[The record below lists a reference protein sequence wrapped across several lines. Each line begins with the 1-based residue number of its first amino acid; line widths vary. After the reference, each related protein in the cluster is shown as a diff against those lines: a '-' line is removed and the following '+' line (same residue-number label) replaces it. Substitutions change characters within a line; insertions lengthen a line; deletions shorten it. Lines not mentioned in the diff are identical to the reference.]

1 MDCLSVPKKI
11 PYTVI
16 NAKTKDTYLYV
27 GVYEATKLVLSKVTS
42 GEKMSLKEEDVLRET
57 YGGNILDKIAKS
69 KQVFLFFINQYDD
82 IYAIKKK
89 IVYSCCKNSSVNN
102 LYLFSK
108 KTKITDLE
116 RIDLLLRPNT
126 NFDGSDLYTTLGHK
140 YASQNGPYYLH
151 PFIGEKTIALNIDD
165 EFINENGHIL
175 GNYAD
180 LDNTIYFYDADE
192 MAYLDE
198 KVKDIYFPFIKKNN
212 FTNNYDIIKN
222 TIAKRIETE
231 NYYEDIS
238 NRLDVKFDSCTI
250 KNIIFKNQ
258 ISSKNLDLQYI
269 FDLLELD
276 EQMCFS
282 KYNNEQFKLF
292 NKNNYQTRLYPTK
305 DHFVKYEKNYYMPE
319 ITKDEL
325 VVFLQNKL
333 TSKERQYL
341 NDRLFIDKLYI
352 NTYNTSLVLKVKFY
366 DSYIEFKLNM
376 EGELFVKCLEVYLD
390 LEKQKEL
397 LEIVNT
403 ILNRISKLTKN
414 PIKKLSNMTNLEFIQ
429 CDLMY
434 DIEKTTT
441 KNHLKKLKTAIN
453 YFNHFFVMKPTDTN
467 KKIIMNYLKVN
478 NYNNSLH
485 LKQLFITLKE
495 TYKSKTVK
503 EFETIWLNTT
513 EKLMGFSNQESLYY
527 LSSILDDY
535 SKNEFKKLSL
545 DFDVNIEI
553 KLNFSEPNKDNFTVS
568 IEQANSLSEIALL
581 RNHIEVIFFKAT
593 EIKKIIIP
601 EELNID
607 LLCKKDD
614 ICDDDVDLDL
624 DLDLDL
630 GDSDNEE
637 ELDYDTQ
644 QNIEIDKLDGEDN
657 DIEDEDELVKY
668 DTTNMRNYMKNM
680 RNLDKKLFKYKSSK
694 KQTAFSIKCGS
705 VDMRQPI
712 IMTDKDMR
720 NFESVNP
727 VAYKEIS
734 KIEWG
739 SSINAKNFYMCPRIY
754 CIRDKIALTDNQLIN
769 GTKDGMPSDTS
780 EQGTCPYCKGGII
793 DSQDK
798 IITETKT
805 VIIRRAGSNKYWA
818 NPSKKKSALWN
829 KYLYETEK
837 DAYPGFLDP
846 KLHPNGMCMPCCNSN
861 QNWNYSKCMI
871 HYVDHINSTKTTDLL
886 KDDSIKDGDTVLF
899 SGYENNK
906 KRPINTG
913 IFKKQNN
920 KWVPMTEFTK
930 LKIPLEKGMTFIDK
944 NNENDFIYTYNG
956 LQNGKMVFNKKNN
969 KNVGAS
975 DIYLLGE
982 DKFPLFENKVGR
994 LPKIVDTLL
1003 SNYTNDKINKD
1014 KNDRISQNENL
1025 LVRIGLVQV
1034 TNMSFLNALC
1044 KIMNENTETFIKK
1057 IIKNITPELFQN
1069 LNNGDIYRTFVNKN
1083 DDQNKIPNY
1092 KDTYN
1097 IWKKDEKNKSFVD
1110 SHNQSN
1116 QDEYL
1121 YQLFLALERFKNYL
1135 GDMNIEKD
1143 PLYFLDL
1150 VSRDLPWL
1158 KTKNLNIIII
1168 ERIILKTGHEHLYI
1182 QVPQFDNI
1190 DVIYKDTSNI
1200 GVIYKYLD
1208 IYEPIIEIALNN
1220 YKMIPTS
1227 TLAVSNLKKMVTTLK
1242 THGSRIYYDSKMEK
1256 HHLPTIKDTITKYD
1270 GRIEKIVSNNN
1281 GLNIGVLLKNELA
1294 IFTHP
1299 FSNHIKIIGGQPTI
1313 HIGDLPKF
1321 KYDVLMKKLDK
1332 EGIKY
1337 SQFVLNNGVVD
1348 GLIVEGNVV
1357 YPIEKTEYKDGI
1369 EYDYYDTSSNEDPPI
1384 VNENVE
1390 LYHAFK
1396 KEFTNFFKGESDHL
1410 KLLKEQITI
1419 LLENPIVGYTFK
1431 INKIY
1436 NLFSTIGNKI
1446 LKYKTQLSELN
1457 KITFDFLSKQYTIIL
1472 PQRKMTLSTKDY
1484 GLFLKKMVS
1493 SFITNFNIRMEI
1505 LENVYKHHKLDTNLV
1520 FYKENI
1526 HEIIK
1531 QLYDSTNFYTQN
1543 NIVSLPQKI
1552 GLKDI
1557 QTIENDTKNSPPKEI
1572 VATTFTKLGIDKKYA
1587 PNTKAGKCIF
1597 PFKIESEGDKYIDTY
1612 NDCKP
1617 ALNKLDGDICATE
1630 VDGDGFLKSFGYCHE
1645 SPKSVMIPELKELV
1659 KVDGWEGPFKDKLIS
1674 GGTTTKTQYKTLDAA
1689 LEASKTYPQ
1698 CIGIIF
1704 NNSKKYYT
1712 LKDKRGVLVD
1722 RIGFYSYTK
1731 TGETFA
1737 TKRPKPGHPILP
1749 SSPNITNKK
1758 TKKKIRIVKERKTKQ
1773 GKQCIFPFEHKDT
1786 VYTDCKY
1793 EYDGSSKC
1801 PTKKT
1806 KKSYLKYEDCE
1817 ELDYDEAKLLENY
1830 EINKDFKFHE
1840 GVIDKRKIMTL
1851 PRAIE
1856 LANELDECNGVM
1868 WNNDKRKYSIHKK
1881 VKRIKAPG
1889 FIVYLKKK

>member
-11 PYTVI
+11 TYTVI
-16 NAKTKDTYLYV
+16 NAKTELSYLYV

-42 GEKMSLKEEDVLRET
+42 GKKLSETEEKVLMET
-57 YGGNILDKIAKS
+57 YGENIIDEINNS

-82 IYAIKKK
+82 IYSIKKK

-116 RIDLLLRPNT
+116 RIDLLLRN
-126 NFDGSDLYTTLGHK
+126 NHKFDESNVYTTLGHK
-140 YASQNGPYYLH
+140 YASKNGPYYLH
-151 PFIGEKTIALNIDD
+151 PFIGKKTIELDIND

-175 GNYAD
+175 GNYAN
-180 LDNTIYFYDADE
+180 LDNTIYFYDANE
-192 MAYLDE
+192 MVDLEE

-212 FTNNYDIIKN
+212 FTNNYEIIKN
-222 TIAKRIETE
+222 TIAKRIEPE

-250 KNIIFKNQ
+250 KNIIFKTQ
-258 ISSKNLDLQYI
+258 ISYKNLDLQYI
-269 FDLLELD
+269 FDFIQLD
-276 EQMCFS
+276 EQICFS
-282 KYNNEQFKLF
+282 KYNNGQFKLF

-305 DHFVKYEKNYYMPE
+305 DHFLKYEKNYYMPE

-325 VVFLQNKL
+325 MSFLQNKL

-341 NDRLFIDKLYI
+341 NDKLFIDNLYI
-352 NTYNTSLVLKVKFY
+352 HTYNNSFVLKVKFY
-366 DSYIEFKLNM
+366 DSYIEFKLNK

-390 LEKQKEL
+390 LDKQKEL
-397 LEIVNT
+397 LKIVNT
-403 ILNRISKLTKN
+403 ILNSISKLTKN
-414 PIKKLSNMTNLEFIQ
+414 PINKLSNMNNLEFIQ

-434 DIEKTTT
+434 DIEKTNTQ
-441 KNHLKKLKTAIN
+441 NHFKKIKTAIN
-453 YFNHFFVMKPTDTN
+453 YFNHFFVMKPTDANN
-467 KKIIMNYLKVN
+467 KIRMNYLKVN
-478 NYNNSLH
+478 NYNNIQH
-485 LKQLFITLKE
+485 LKQIFITLKE
-495 TYKSKTVK
+495 TYNSKTVE
-503 EFETIWLNTT
+503 EFKTIWLNTT
-513 EKLMGFSNQESLYY
+513 EKLMGVSNKESLYY
-527 LSSILDDY
+527 LTIILEEY
-535 SKNEFKKLSL
+535 SKNELKKLSL
-545 DFDVNIEI
+545 DFDVTIEI
-553 KLNFSEPNKDNFTVS
+553 KLNFSESNKDNFTVS

-601 EELNID
+601 EEFEFNMN
-607 LLCKKDD
+607 LLCKNNEFCDD
-614 ICDDDVDLDL
+614 PYIDDDVNLDL
-624 DLDLDL
+624 DLIDNYNE
-630 GDSDNEE
+630 NEE
-637 ELDYDTQ
+637 ESEYETQ
-644 QNIEIDKLDGEDN
+644 NNIEPDKSDSEDN
-657 DIEDEDELVKY
+657 EDDELVKY

-694 KQTAFSIKCGS
+694 KHTQFSIKCGS

-727 VAYKEIS
+727 VAYNEIS

-769 GTKDGMPSDTS
+769 GTRDGEPSETS

-805 VIIRRAGSNKYWA
+805 VIIRRAGSNKYWE
-818 NPSKKKSALWN
+818 NPSKNKSDLWK

-871 HYVDHINSTKTTDLL
+871 NNVDHIKHTKTNDLL
-886 KDDSIKDGDTVLF
+886 KDDDIKDGDTVLF

-906 KRPINTG
+906 KRTTITG
-913 IFKKQNN
+913 IFKKKNN
-920 KWVPMTEFTK
+920 KWVPITEFTK

-944 NNENDFIYTYNG
+944 NKNDFIYTYTG
-956 LQNGKMVFNKKNN
+956 LQNDKMVFNKK
-969 KNVGAS
+969 KNINVDAN

-1014 KNDRISQNENL
+1014 KNDRISKNENI
-1025 LVRIGLVQV
+1025 LVRIGSVQEI
-1034 TNMSFLNALC
+1034 NLSFLNALC
-1044 KIMNENTETFIKK
+1044 KIMNETTERFIKK

-1083 DDQNKIPNY
+1083 DNQNKIPNY
-1092 KDTYN
+1092 KDKYN
-1097 IWKKDEKNKSFVD
+1097 IWKSDEKNKSFVN
-1110 SHNQSN
+1110 SQSN

-1135 GDMNIEKD
+1135 GDMNIVKD
-1143 PLYFLDL
+1143 PIYFLDL

-1158 KTKNLNIIII
+1158 RTTNLNIIII
-1168 ERIILKTGHEHLYI
+1168 ERIIFNNGQEHLYI

-1190 DVIYKDTSNI
+1190 DVIYKDGSNI

-1208 IYEPIIEIALNN
+1208 LYEPIIEISSNN
-1220 YKMIPTS
+1220 YKLIPTS
-1227 TLAVSNLKKMVTTLK
+1227 ILAVSNIKKMLDTLKK
-1242 THGSRIYYDSKMEK
+1242 HGSLIYDYKMVK
-1256 HHLPTIKDTITKYD
+1256 HNLPTIKDVKTKYHD
-1270 GRIEKIVSNNN
+1270 KIQKIVINNN
-1281 GLNIGVLLKNELA
+1281 GLNIGVLLKNQLA

-1299 FSNHIKIIGGQPTI
+1299 FSNHIKIIGGQSTI
-1313 HIGDLPKF
+1313 HIGDLHKF
-1321 KYDVLMKKLDK
+1321 KYKDLIKKLNK
-1332 EGIKY
+1332 EGIKH
-1337 SQFVLNNGVVD
+1337 SKFVLNNGVVD

-1369 EYDYYDTSSNEDPPI
+1369 EYEYYDTSSNEDPI
-1384 VNENVE
+1384 IFNKNVE
-1390 LYHAFK
+1390 LYNAFK
-1396 KEFTNFFKGESDHL
+1396 KEFTNFFKGDSDHL
-1410 KLLKEQITI
+1410 KLLKEQITT

-1431 INKIY
+1431 INKLY

-1446 LKYKTQLSELN
+1446 LKSKSSISELN
-1457 KITFDFLSKQYTIIL
+1457 KSTFDFLSKQYTIIL
-1472 PQRKMTLSTKDY
+1472 PQRKMTFSNKDY
-1484 GLFLKKMVS
+1484 DVFLKKMAS

-1505 LENVYKHHKLDTNLV
+1505 LENVYKHKKLDTNFV
-1520 FYKENI
+1520 FYTENI

-1531 QLYDSTNFYTQN
+1531 QLYTSTNFYTQN

-1552 GLKDI
+1552 MLKDI
-1557 QTIENDTKNSPPKEI
+1557 QTIYNDTKNSPPKQI
-1572 VATTFTKLGIDKKYA
+1572 LATTITKNGIDKKLA

-1597 PFKIESEGDKYIDTY
+1597 PFKIEGETYIDTY
-1612 NDCKP
+1612 NECKP
-1617 ALNKLDGDICATE
+1617 AINKLDGNICATE
-1630 VDGDGFLKSFGYCHE
+1630 VDEDGFLKSFGYCHE
-1645 SPKSVMIPELKELV
+1645 ATKQVMIPKLKELV
-1659 KVDGWEGPFKDKLIS
+1659 KIDGWDGPFKDTLIKNGS
-1674 GGTTTKTQYKTLDAA
+1674 INKTQYQTLEAA
-1689 LEASKTYPQ
+1689 LKASKTYPE

-1704 NNSKKYYT
+1704 NNYKKYYT

-1731 TGETFA
+1731 TGATIA
-1737 TKRPKPGHPILP
+1737 TKRPKPVPPIL
-1749 SSPNITNKK
+1749 SSSLYITNKK
-1758 TKKKIRIVKERKTKQ
+1758 TKKKKRIVNRRKTNQ
-1773 GKQCIFPFEHKDT
+1773 RNLCIIPFEHNDT
-1786 VYTDCKY
+1786 LYTDCKP

-1806 KKSYLKYEDCE
+1806 KKSYQNYEVCE
-1817 ELDYDEAKLLENY
+1817 ELEYDKDKLLKNY
-1830 EINKDFKFHE
+1830 KILEDHKLHKGI
-1840 GVIDKRKIMTL
+1840 IDKRKIMTL

-1856 LANELDECNGVM
+1856 LANELDECKGVT
-1868 WNNDKRKYSIHKK
+1868 WNNDKLKYTIHKTSNL
-1881 VKRIKAPG
+1881 IKEPG
-1889 FIVYLKKK
+1889 FIVYLKKNN